1 MRTKPNLPAP
11 SSGLSLDKP
20 RMLVR
25 AAPFFSQFLFFT
37 VLLFLGTAGTFGC
50 FLTAFSFPVSLGFL
64 ALTALGG
71 AVLFSLLYLQKKRRP
86 LWTLAGLLLWCGL
99 LLFFYQDAFYGLLR
113 AINEVITAYV
123 EKPD

>member
-71 AVLFSLLYLQKKRRP
+71 AVLFPCSICRKSAVRSGPWRDFCFG
-86 LWTLAGLLLWCGL
+86 AGSCSFFIRTHFTACCGPSM
-99 LLFFYQDAFYGLLR
+99 
-113 AINEVITAYV
+113 
-123 EKPD
+123 K

>member
-20 RMLVR
+20 RMLQLPRRFFPNFCFYRHSCFWVR
-25 AAPFFSQFLFFT
+25 QER
-37 VLLFLGTAGTFGC
+37 FGC

-86 LWTLAGLLLWCGL
+86 LWTLAGLLLWCRL
-99 LLFFYQDAFYGLLR
+99 LLFFYRDAFYACCGPSM
-113 AINEVITAYV
+113 
-123 EKPD
+123 K